1 MSDANSLDKILNGLG
16 FLDAVQTPHK
26 STTCTFTAS
35 TTLSPAGK
43 TGKDYSAKT
52 LEAFHNQHMHR
63 IREERQHLPQ
73 MRQDLQKKKAEF
85 HAIEDMFMGPSLISN
100 ANDITLLTGRERL
113 ERDIRTL
120 EDKIQAIESGETES
134 DYFLRVGDILFSY
147 TDAQD
152 RIAAGEHVRRD
163 TGAKKVRMPA
173 NSVYSYFAAEAPATA
188 ATATAAA
195 TAATATA
202 AATAATATAATAT
215 AAAATATAAATA
227 ATATAAATAATAD
240 VLNSVEEPILP
251 SAISTTPVSKHVV
264 TSVVSD
270 IGFHRDK
277 ALETYL
283 SALDPNNIQN
293 DATVMSTIEENY
305 GNCPVCDHEML
316 FNETFLDCSECGYRE
331 YILVDSE
338 KPSYKDP
345 PREMSYYAYK
355 KINHL
360 NEWLAQFQAKETTE
374 IPAAVLE
381 QIRAELRKERITD
394 MGKLKVSKLKEVLK
408 KLKLSRCYDH
418 VAHILNRLNG
428 ISAPVLSR
436 EVEEKLRFMF
446 KEIQFSFVKHCPK
459 KRSNFLS
466 YSFVLYKFCELLEL
480 DEYLPCFP
488 LLKSREKLY
497 MQDKIWQEI
506 CRDMNWQFIRTV

>member
-1 MSDANSLDKILNGLG
+1 MTTTAPLEISLDQLLNGG
-16 FLDAVQTPHK
+16 FFGGDAQPPTLTPK
-26 STTCTFTAS
+26 
-35 TTLSPAGK
+35 PN
-43 TGKDYSAKT
+43 TGKPSTDSGGAKT
-52 LEAFHNQHMHR
+52 LESYHNQNIQK
-63 IREERQHLPQ
+63 IREEKAQLPHLRHELAQKRAEFERLEETFHGPSIISNA
-73 MRQDLQKKKAEF
+73 QDLVALTGRNRLEKEID
-85 HAIEDMFMGPSLISN
+85 AIEDKIRSI
-100 ANDITLLTGRERL
+100 ERG
-113 ERDIRTL
+113 
-120 EDKIQAIESGETES
+120 ESEA

-152 RIAAGEHVRRD
+152 RIAAGQKGVD
-163 TGAKKVRMPA
+163 PFVTKKARMPA
-173 NSVYSYFAAEAPATA
+173 NSVYSYFASITAETDEHEERSDLRDAFHGSSATPGHLVGRRTYA
-188 ATATAAA
+188 
-195 TAATATA
+195 
-202 AATAATATAATAT
+202 
-215 AAAATATAAATA
+215 
-227 ATATAAATAATAD
+227 
-240 VLNSVEEPILP
+240 SE
-251 SAISTTPVSKHVV
+251 
-264 TSVVSD
+264 VVSD

-283 SALDPNNIQN
+283 SALDPNNVHH
-293 DATVMSTIEENY
+293 DAAILSTLEE
-305 GNCPVCDHEML
+305 GFGSCPVCDTEML
-316 FNETFLDCSECGYRE
+316 FNETFLDCAECGYRE
-331 YILVDSE
+331 YILIDSE

-374 IPAAVLE
+374 IPASVLD
-381 QIRAELRKERITD
+381 QIRTELRKERITD
-394 MGKLKVSKLKEVLK
+394 MSKLKISKLKEVLK

-497 MQDKIWQEI
+497 MQDKIWELI
-506 CRDMNWQFIRTV
+506 CKDLGWEFIRTV

>member
-1 MSDANSLDKILNGLG
+1 MEEISLDKLLSGVLPEPKQSAG
-16 FLDAVQTPHK
+16 KDAV
-26 STTCTFTAS
+26 
-35 TTLSPAGK
+35 
-43 TGKDYSAKT
+43 KT
-52 LEAFHNQHMHR
+52 LESFHNQNIQR
-63 IREERQHLPQ
+63 IREEKDQLR
-73 MRQDLQKKKAEF
+73 DLQAQLKAKKAEF
-85 HAIEDMFMGPSLISN
+85 YAIESQFQGPSLIST
-100 ANDITLLTGRERL
+100 ANDIAILTGRSRL
-113 ERDIRTL
+113 EQDIKQL
-120 EDKIQAIESGETES
+120 EDKIRRLESGESET

-152 RIAAGEHVRRD
+152 RIASGQK
-163 TGAKKVRMPA
+163 AKESSKKQRMPA
-173 NSVYSYFAAEAPATA
+173 NSVYSYFT
-188 ATATAAA
+188 
-195 TAATATA
+195 
-202 AATAATATAATAT
+202 
-215 AAAATATAAATA
+215 
-227 ATATAAATAATAD
+227 
-240 VLNSVEEPILP
+240 NSEEPVESKSIHKEP
-251 SAISTTPVSKHVV
+251 TVKKASTIETDS
-264 TSVVSD
+264 
-270 IGFHRDK
+270 GFHRDK
-277 ALETYL
+277 ALENYL
-283 SALDPNNIQN
+283 SALNPTNLQHDT
-293 DATVMSTIEENY
+293 TVISTIEENY
-305 GNCPVCDHEML
+305 GCCPICDTEMF
-316 FNETFLDCSECGYRE
+316 FNETFLDCPDCGYRE

-374 IPAAVLE
+374 IPTAVLD
-381 QIRAELRKERITD
+381 QIRAELRKEHITD
-394 MGKLKVSKLKEVLK
+394 MSKLKATKLKEVLK

-480 DEYLPCFP
+480 DDYLPCFP

-497 MQDKIWQEI
+497 MQDKIWQLI
-506 CRDMNWQFIRTV
+506 CNDLGWEFIRTV

>member
-1 MSDANSLDKILNGLG
+1 MSEGPVALDQLLSG
-16 FLDAVQTPHK
+16 ATQE
-26 STTCTFTAS
+26 STKPTVPKAD
-35 TTLSPAGK
+35 TT
-43 TGKDYSAKT
+43 AKT
-52 LEAFHNQHMHR
+52 LESYHIQNIAR
-63 IREERQHLPQ
+63 IRAEKAKLP
-73 MRQDLQKKKAEF
+73 DLQKQLQAKKAEYNKLESAF
-85 HAIEDMFMGPSLISN
+85 LAPHLITSNEDIAALTSRQRIEKEIGELS
-100 ANDITLLTGRERL
+100 E
-113 ERDIRTL
+113 
-120 EDKIQAIESGETES
+120 KIQAIENGETES

-152 RIAAGEHVRRD
+152 RIADGHTAADPFV
-163 TGAKKVRMPA
+163 TKKSRMPA
-173 NSVYSYFAAEAPATA
+173 NSVYSYFAAEEPAEPTLPTPTPKSRTGA
-188 ATATAAA
+188 A
-195 TAATATA
+195 
-202 AATAATATAATAT
+202 
-215 AAAATATAAATA
+215 
-227 ATATAAATAATAD
+227 D
-240 VLNSVEEPILP
+240 I
-251 SAISTTPVSKHVV
+251 
-264 TSVVSD
+264 VSD
-270 IGFHRDK
+270 IGVHRDK
-277 ALETYL
+277 ALENYL
-283 SALDPNNIQN
+283 SALDPNNVQH
-293 DATVMSTIEENY
+293 DSAVLSTLEECF
-305 GNCPVCDHEML
+305 GTCPVCDTEML
-316 FNETFLDCSECGYRE
+316 FNETFLDCAECGYRE
-331 YILVDSE
+331 YILIDSE

-374 IPAAVLE
+374 IPAAVLD

-394 MGKLKVSKLKEVLK
+394 MSKLKISKLKEILK

-497 MQDKIWQEI
+497 MQDKIWELI
-506 CRDMNWQFIRTV
+506 CKDLGWQFIRTV

>member
-1 MSDANSLDKILNGLG
+1 MSDQIPLDQLLNGG
-16 FLDAVQTPHK
+16 FLEQ
-26 STTCTFTAS
+26 STK
-35 TTLSPAGK
+35 TTTKAIDS
-43 TGKDYSAKT
+43 SAKT
-52 LEAFHNQHMHR
+52 LESYHTQNLAK
-63 IREERQHLPQ
+63 IRSETSQLP
-73 MRQDLQKKKAEF
+73 DLRKQLQAKKAEYHKIETLF
-85 HAIEDMFMGPSLISN
+85 QSPSPINTAEEITQLTNRQKVEKAIHE
-100 ANDITLLTGRERL
+100 L
-113 ERDIRTL
+113 E
-120 EDKIQAIESGETES
+120 EKIATIESGESEA

-152 RIAAGEHVRRD
+152 RIAAGQKSVD
-163 TGAKKVRMPA
+163 TFASKKRMPT
-173 NSVYSYFAAEAPATA
+173 NSVYSYFIADATEAGEYAEVEKEDVGISK
-188 ATATAAA
+188 AAA
-195 TAATATA
+195 
-202 AATAATATAATAT
+202 
-215 AAAATATAAATA
+215 
-227 ATATAAATAATAD
+227 
-240 VLNSVEEPILP
+240 V
-251 SAISTTPVSKHVV
+251 STEL
-264 TSVVSD
+264 
-270 IGFHRDK
+270 GFRRDK

-283 SALDPNNIQN
+283 SALDPNNIHS
-293 DATVMSTIEENY
+293 DAAMVSSLEENF
-305 GNCPVCDHEML
+305 GCCPVCDMEMF

-374 IPAAVLE
+374 IPPAVLE

-394 MGKLKVSKLKEVLK
+394 MSKLKVSKLKEVLK

-436 EVEEKLRFMF
+436 EVEEKLRYMF

-497 MQDKIWQEI
+497 MQDKIWELI
-506 CRDMNWQFIRTV
+506 CKDLGWQFIRTV

>member
-1 MSDANSLDKILNGLG
+1 MGDQIPLDQLLNGG
-16 FLDAVQTPHK
+16 FFEQ
-26 STTCTFTAS
+26 STKPTSKVSDT
-35 TTLSPAGK
+35 
-43 TGKDYSAKT
+43 SAKT
-52 LEAFHNQHMHR
+52 LESYHSQNLAK
-63 IREERQHLPQ
+63 IRHEKSQLADLRRQLQAKKTEYHKIEALFSSPFPIQ
-73 MRQDLQKKKAEF
+73 SADEITALTNRQKVEK
-85 HAIEDMFMGPSLISN
+85 
-100 ANDITLLTGRERL
+100 DIHE
-113 ERDIRTL
+113 L
-120 EDKIQAIESGETES
+120 EDKIAAIEGGTSEA

-152 RIAAGEHVRRD
+152 RIAAGQKNAD
-163 TGAKKVRMPA
+163 PFANKKRMPA
-173 NSVYSYFAAEAPATA
+173 NSVYSYFAAD
-188 ATATAAA
+188 AAA
-195 TAATATA
+195 DADAESAPIQRDEEDVGISKA
-202 AATAATATAATAT
+202 AA
-215 AAAATATAAATA
+215 
-227 ATATAAATAATAD
+227 
-240 VLNSVEEPILP
+240 V
-251 SAISTTPVSKHVV
+251 STEL
-264 TSVVSD
+264 
-270 IGFHRDK
+270 GYRRDK

-283 SALDPNNIQN
+283 SALDPNNIHH
-293 DATVMSTIEENY
+293 DAAVLSSMEENY
-305 GNCPVCDHEML
+305 GCCPVCDTEMF

-374 IPAAVLE
+374 IPAAVLD

-394 MGKLKVSKLKEVLK
+394 MSKLKVSKLKEVLK

-436 EVEEKLRFMF
+436 EVEEKLRYMF

-480 DEYLPCFP
+480 DDYLPCFP

-497 MQDKIWQEI
+497 MQDKIWELI
-506 CRDMNWQFIRTV
+506 CKDLGWQFIRTV

>member
-1 MSDANSLDKILNGLG
+1 MEVTLDKLLNGSG
-16 FLDAVQTPHK
+16 IEQPKPSTK
-26 STTCTFTAS
+26 STESA
-35 TTLSPAGK
+35 
-43 TGKDYSAKT
+43 AKT
-52 LEAFHNQHMHR
+52 LESYHVQNLTKL
-63 IREERQHLPQ
+63 REEQEQLPELRKQ
-73 MRQDLQKKKAEF
+73 FQAKKAEF
-85 HAIEDMFMGPSLISN
+85 HKLDALFQSPTFIATNEEMAAITSRRKIEKEM
-100 ANDITLLTGRERL
+100 EEL
-113 ERDIRTL
+113 E
-120 EDKIQAIESGETES
+120 EKIQAIENGETEA

-152 RIAAGEHVRRD
+152 RIAAGHRTAD
-163 TGAKKVRMPA
+163 PFASKKTRMPA
-173 NSVYSYFAAEAPATA
+173 NSVYSYFAA
-188 ATATAAA
+188 
-195 TAATATA
+195 
-202 AATAATATAATAT
+202 
-215 AAAATATAAATA
+215 
-227 ATATAAATAATAD
+227 
-240 VLNSVEEPILP
+240 SVEEPIEP
-251 SAISTTPVSKHVV
+251 VHPTSTSNQKPKAADVIT
-264 TSVVSD
+264 D

-277 ALETYL
+277 ALESYL
-283 SALDPNNIQN
+283 SALDPNNIQH
-293 DATVMSTIEENY
+293 DAALLSTLEEHF
-305 GNCPVCDHEML
+305 GSCPVCDTELL
-316 FNETFLDCSECGYRE
+316 FNETFLDCPECGYRE
-331 YILVDSE
+331 YILIDSE

-374 IPAAVLE
+374 IPASVLE

-394 MGKLKVSKLKEVLK
+394 MSKLKISKLKEILK

-446 KEIQFSFVKHCPK
+446 KEIQSSFVKHCPK

-497 MQDKIWQEI
+497 MQDKIWELI
-506 CRDMNWQFIRTV
+506 CKDLGWEFIRTV

>member
-1 MSDANSLDKILNGLG
+1 MEEISLDKLLSGVLPEPK
-16 FLDAVQTPHK
+16 QT
-26 STTCTFTAS
+26 
-35 TTLSPAGK
+35 AGK
-43 TGKDYSAKT
+43 ETIKT
-52 LEAFHNQHMHR
+52 LESFHNQNIQR
-63 IREERQHLPQ
+63 IREEKDQLHE
-73 MRQDLQKKKAEF
+73 LQSQLKTKKAEF
-85 HAIEDMFMGPSLISN
+85 QAIEAQFQGPSLIST
-100 ANDITLLTGRERL
+100 ANDIAILTGRNRL
-113 ERDIRTL
+113 EQEIKQLEEKIRGL
-120 EDKIQAIESGETES
+120 ESGESEA

-152 RIAAGEHVRRD
+152 RIAAGQKATES
-163 TGAKKVRMPA
+163 TKKQRMPA
-173 NSVYSYFAAEAPATA
+173 NSVYSYFTHVEDPVEQPFVPVPVKVDVKKAT
-188 ATATAAA
+188 TIQT
-195 TAATATA
+195 
-202 AATAATATAATAT
+202 
-215 AAAATATAAATA
+215 
-227 ATATAAATAATAD
+227 D
-240 VLNSVEEPILP
+240 L
-251 SAISTTPVSKHVV
+251 
-264 TSVVSD
+264 
-270 IGFHRDK
+270 GFHRDK

-283 SALDPNNIQN
+283 SALDPNNLQH
-293 DATVMSTIEENY
+293 DTTVLSTLQENY
-305 GNCPVCDHEML
+305 GCCPVCDTEMF
-316 FNETFLDCSECGYRE
+316 FNETFLDCPDCGYRE

-374 IPAAVLE
+374 IPTSVLE
-381 QIRAELRKERITD
+381 QIRAELRKEHITD
-394 MGKLKVSKLKEVLK
+394 MSKLKATKLKEVLK

-428 ISAPVLSR
+428 VSAPVLSR

-497 MQDKIWQEI
+497 MQDKIWQLI
-506 CRDMNWQFIRTV
+506 CNDLGWEFIRTV

>member
-1 MSDANSLDKILNGLG
+1 
-16 FLDAVQTPHK
+16 
-26 STTCTFTAS
+26 
-35 TTLSPAGK
+35 
-43 TGKDYSAKT
+43 
-52 LEAFHNQHMHR
+52 
-63 IREERQHLPQ
+63 
-73 MRQDLQKKKAEF
+73 
-85 HAIEDMFMGPSLISN
+85 MF
-100 ANDITLLTGRERL
+100 
-113 ERDIRTL
+113 
-120 EDKIQAIESGETES
+120 
-134 DYFLRVGDILFSY
+134 
-147 TDAQD
+147 
-152 RIAAGEHVRRD
+152 
-163 TGAKKVRMPA
+163 
-173 NSVYSYFAAEAPATA
+173 
-188 ATATAAA
+188 
-195 TAATATA
+195 
-202 AATAATATAATAT
+202 
-215 AAAATATAAATA
+215 
-227 ATATAAATAATAD
+227 
-240 VLNSVEEPILP
+240 
-251 SAISTTPVSKHVV
+251 
-264 TSVVSD
+264 
-270 IGFHRDK
+270 
-277 ALETYL
+277 
-283 SALDPNNIQN
+283 
-293 DATVMSTIEENY
+293 
-305 GNCPVCDHEML
+305 

-331 YILVDSE
+331 YILIDSE

-374 IPAAVLE
+374 IPAAVLD

-394 MGKLKVSKLKEVLK
+394 MSKLKVSKLKEVLK

-497 MQDKIWQEI
+497 MQDKIWQKI
-506 CRDMNWQFIRTV
+506 CLDLDWEFHRTV

>member
-1 MSDANSLDKILNGLG
+1 MTDHTGAISLDKLLNGAFISESPTSPLKLPQSG
-16 FLDAVQTPHK
+16 KP
-26 STTCTFTAS
+26 TAGNQQAATES
-35 TTLSPAGK
+35 
-43 TGKDYSAKT
+43 SAKT
-52 LEAFHNQHMHR
+52 LESYHCQNIQR
-63 IREERQHLPQ
+63 IRDEKSRLPQ
-73 MRQDLQKKKAEF
+73 LRKELQQKRTEF
-85 HAIEDMFMGPSLISN
+85 FVIEENFSEPAIISN
-100 ANDITLLTGRERL
+100 AQDIAVLTSRQRL
-113 ERDIRTL
+113 EREIQDL
-120 EDKIQAIESGETES
+120 EDRIRSIESGESEA

-152 RIAAGEHVRRD
+152 RIAAGEK
-163 TGAKKVRMPA
+163 AAAALANKKTRMPA
-173 NSVYSYFAAEAPATA
+173 NSVYSYFAA
-188 ATATAAA
+188 ATAAA
-195 TAATATA
+195 TEELQIPTAEPFAAEKKAS
-202 AATAATATAATAT
+202 
-215 AAAATATAAATA
+215 
-227 ATATAAATAATAD
+227 D
-240 VLNSVEEPILP
+240 V
-251 SAISTTPVSKHVV
+251 STNL
-264 TSVVSD
+264 
-270 IGFHRDK
+270 GFQRDK

-283 SALDPNNIQN
+283 SALDPNNIQH
-293 DATVMSTIEENY
+293 DAAVLSTLEEGY
-305 GNCPVCDHEML
+305 GNCPVCSTEML

-331 YILVDSE
+331 YILIDSE

-381 QIRAELRKERITD
+381 QIKTELRKERITD
-394 MGKLKVSKLKEVLK
+394 MSKLKISKLKEVLK

-497 MQDKIWQEI
+497 MQDKIWELI
-506 CRDMNWQFIRTV
+506 CKDLGWQFIRTV

>member
-1 MSDANSLDKILNGLG
+1 MSSMSDQIPLDQLLNGG
-16 FLDAVQTPHK
+16 FLEQPTKPLTKPVDTN
-26 STTCTFTAS
+26 
-35 TTLSPAGK
+35 
-43 TGKDYSAKT
+43 AKT
-52 LEAFHNQHMHR
+52 LESYHAQNLTK
-63 IREERQHLPQ
+63 IRSEKSQLPELRSQ
-73 MRQDLQKKKAEF
+73 LQAKKAEY
-85 HAIEDMFMGPSLISN
+85 HKIEALFQSPLP
-100 ANDITLLTGRERL
+100 ITTADEITQLTNRQKVEK
-113 ERDIRTL
+113 EIHEL
-120 EDKIQAIESGETES
+120 EDKIAAIEAGTSES

-147 TDAQD
+147 SDAQE
-152 RIAAGEHVRRD
+152 RIAAGQKSID
-163 TGAKKVRMPA
+163 TFAKKRMPA
-173 NSVYSYFAAEAPATA
+173 NSVYSYFVADAMEAGEYAEVEEEDVGISK
-188 ATATAAA
+188 AAA
-195 TAATATA
+195 
-202 AATAATATAATAT
+202 
-215 AAAATATAAATA
+215 
-227 ATATAAATAATAD
+227 
-240 VLNSVEEPILP
+240 V
-251 SAISTTPVSKHVV
+251 STEL
-264 TSVVSD
+264 
-270 IGFHRDK
+270 GFRRDK

-283 SALDPNNIQN
+283 SALNPDNIHS
-293 DATVMSTIEENY
+293 DAAMVCSLEENY
-305 GNCPVCDHEML
+305 GCCPVCETEMF

-374 IPAAVLE
+374 IPPAVLE

-394 MGKLKVSKLKEVLK
+394 MSKLKVSKLKEVLK

-436 EVEEKLRFMF
+436 EVEEKLRYMF

-497 MQDKIWQEI
+497 MQDKIWELI
-506 CRDMNWQFIRTV
+506 CKDLDWQFIRTV